1 MNRPQPSLSQHL
13 LTRSDLAQLE
23 IPAGRI
29 LHWLSKG
36 WLEQV
41 AEIPGVPGGPNPVF
55 AVLDGQLRDELASQ
69 LVEIGKAEVV
79 FSPLR
84 VRSVLLRTLVQ
95 ANEAKPVSRG
105 EAFVRGDEPSDAV
118 LLEQLADPLLART
131 LELAAVGLAEEA
143 QRAVALARAEAHL
156 EILEKAVAVA
166 VARSFRNPQGIVLVN
181 ENAHLGI
188 DSPGSLEADDQELE
202 IMETADDEGQFFDA
216 GDLMAEFAE
225 EIEVPADAAPL
236 VTQDQE
242 APQPLVAET
251 LPDPVE
257 ERLANAM
264 TTEVPDAAPEG
275 VEEPTAAANVPIE
288 DGAIA
293 ETAAEPC
300 AQHPEEAGKAKNAA
314 GSDVEQVLDFLAAG
328 MKASS
333 EEFASSVDQEHVFR
347 ETESGSEEPIV
358 AEPAPPIPEFLES
371 IEVHSDDD
379 RQAVAAVEGIATATL
394 AKVEDFLE
402 ELCNSLVQIADRPQ
416 AAPVDVQPIAVAVAE
431 SARVSQTA
439 AADGLVCLREL
450 SERIAGLGERLEHGL
465 ALAVHAALARQPGQ
479 LSTTPA
485 APMTPVPVVIK
496 SWDPTVTVV
505 TAVAFLLACWSAV
518 LWWKTGNTRLAIA
531 ILVGANAVACCL
543 LLGRRRH

>member
-95 ANEAKPVSRG
+95 AHEAKPASLG
-105 EAFVRGDEPSDAV
+105 EGPARGDEPSDAA
-118 LLEQLADPLLART
+118 LLEQFADPLLART

-143 QRAVALARAEAHL
+143 QRAVALARTEAHL
-156 EILEKAVAVA
+156 EILEKAVAVT
-166 VARSFRNPQGIVLVN
+166 VACSFRSPQGRALMK
-181 ENAHLGI
+181 ENADLGT
-188 DSPGSLEADDQELE
+188 DNPGDIKAGGQELE
-202 IMETADDEGQFFDA
+202 IMETADDEEQFFDA
-216 GDLMAEFAE
+216 GDLMAEFAGE
-225 EIEVPADAAPL
+225 VEVPADAAPPL
-236 VTQDQE
+236 TQEQE
-242 APQPLVAET
+242 APAPLMTET
-251 LPDPVE
+251 RPDAVE
-257 ERLANAM
+257 ESLANTM
-264 TTEVPDAAPEG
+264 ITEVPDAAPEG
-275 VEEPTAAANVPIE
+275 VEDPAAAANVSI
-288 DGAIA
+288 
-293 ETAAEPC
+293 
-300 AQHPEEAGKAKNAA
+300 EEAENTA
-314 GSDVEQVLDFLAAG
+314 GNDVEQVLDFLAAG
-328 MKASS
+328 MQSSS
-333 EEFASSVDQEHVFR
+333 EECAASADQEHAFR
-347 ETESGSEEPIV
+347 ETEAGAEEAIV
-358 AEPAPPIPEFLES
+358 AEPVPPTSGLLES
-371 IEVHSDDD
+371 IKVHSDGG

-402 ELCNSLVQIADRPQ
+402 ELRNSLVQIADRPQ

-431 SARVSQTA
+431 SAKVNQTA
-439 AADGLVCLREL
+439 AADGLLCLREL
-450 SERIAGLGERLEHGL
+450 SERVVGLGERLEHGL

-479 LSTTPA
+479 LPPA
-485 APMTPVPVVIK
+485 PSVSMTPVPVVIK